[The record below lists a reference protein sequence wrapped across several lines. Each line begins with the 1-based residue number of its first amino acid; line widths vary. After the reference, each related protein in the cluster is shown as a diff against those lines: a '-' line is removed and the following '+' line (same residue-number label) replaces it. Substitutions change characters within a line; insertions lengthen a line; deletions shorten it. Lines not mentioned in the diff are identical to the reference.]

1 MLHSNYWIV
10 GRWLE
15 LHTLTSVDLAVQI
28 KRATLSK
35 DCNTRT
41 GLHFK
46 NVSTFPSKRLWLQPL
61 TWTLCRNKMKF
72 LIKDLIIALE
82 ISLLS
87 SIPRGEE
94 TLNFKVS
101 NFLPKKN
108 RKGHFCLEMNVQL
121 LEEKSARHFL
131 HNFPQSILLWA
142 NRRRRLG
149 YLQVICGHIFFL
161 GNTYLKIW
169 KVHGLKYSFPF
180 PHFLFNGKL
189 RLVIFVAHWN
199 LTSLISRSIGR
210 DCSSFWKRI
219 KKELRLINMYLL
231 SCIQNTYRHSFLWT
245 ILRFDEEKDALFI
258 YFCIPTWIDLG
269 NKSFWLQ

>member
-1 MLHSNYWIV
+1 
-10 GRWLE
+10 
-15 LHTLTSVDLAVQI
+15 
-28 KRATLSK
+28 
-35 DCNTRT
+35 
-41 GLHFK
+41 
-46 NVSTFPSKRLWLQPL
+46 
-61 TWTLCRNKMKF
+61 
-72 LIKDLIIALE
+72 
-82 ISLLS
+82 
-87 SIPRGEE
+87 
-94 TLNFKVS
+94 
-101 NFLPKKN
+101 
-108 RKGHFCLEMNVQL
+108 MNVQL

-231 SCIQNTYRHSFLWT
+231 SCIQNTYKHSFLWT
-245 ILRFDEEKDALFI
+245 ILRFDEETLPKAQRTRGLSSSYQSNLMVHITSSNTNLDQTVANTILI
-258 YFCIPTWIDLG
+258 SNSNNLI
-269 NKSFWLQ
+269 KFWVGIFTRQGRINQVY